1 MVLSFPR
8 RFQIPFFCIT
18 FIHLLWLFLEHTDSL
33 SPVAIGGP
41 GRASPAGL
49 RAPGHLSGVAGPPR
63 LTLPGRSWDSSCS
76 TGGGELPVSRGPQ
89 SLGNALR
96 EPRRHGVWDQGG
108 DQART
113 SAASLEEEDI
123 PPGGGGQSG
132 DRRGSGGERSGRRG
146 RRVQSAVIPGQGR
159 LDLAPQ
165 GLIHPLRLQFLLPT
179 PPPCQK

>member
-8 RFQIPFFCIT
+8 RFQIPFFCII

-76 TGGGELPVSRGPQ
+76 PGGGELPVSRGPQ
-89 SLGNALR
+89 SLGNALQ

-113 SAASLEEEDI
+113 STASPTHPSFDQEEEDKVETEEGVVGRGQ
-123 PPGGGGQSG
+123 GGGE
-132 DRRGSGGERSGRRG
+132 GECS
-146 RRVQSAVIPGQGR
+146 
-159 LDLAPQ
+159 
-165 GLIHPLRLQFLLPT
+165 LR
-179 PPPCQK
+179 